1 MLSDKNNEMW
11 KRVQYDNINKRNV
24 LFTRKSA
31 FTLAEVLITLGVIGV
46 VAAMTIP
53 TLIHNYKAKEMRTRL
68 LRANSIIQDG
78 IGRMVADEVNISD
91 ILKIE
96 ILTRFVCILK
106 TGVVLFLKTKKRGI
120 ITTMMVFILQVVLL
134 KRFIGHLI
142 A

>member
-1 MLSDKNNEMW
+1 MLSDKNNEMR

-91 ILKIE
+91 ILKNRDTDTIR
-96 ILTRFVCILK
+96 LYFKDGGCLVPQ
-106 TGVVLFLKTKKRGI
+106 RGI
-120 ITTMMVFILQVVLL
+120 ITTMMVFVLQVVLL